1 MARRVGLAIVVTLAV
16 VGVPTRAGQAH
27 EGNYPIVLIPGWHG
41 HGDDFDPLIPLLEAQ
56 GLTVLDF
63 DLDAPGIQALSYAP
77 TAAGQH
83 ISYVAA
89 KIVEEDIEAALE
101 ANGYDPAAQKID
113 VVAHS
118 MGGLI
123 ARFLI
128 EQPGADVDSW
138 SDDGGWGGGGVPDL
152 AVDWASR
159 IDDLVMLGTPNHG
172 TWEGWVPSTLGG
184 FGDRTAT
191 GTDMEPGSTFLR
203 RMGDAAPPGENYTA
217 IGGDPWYLRWLHDDA
232 DGDGAAHG
240 FDGVVPAE
248 SPCLRNADCS
258 IVGVHHGGLLVA
270 DAAVDLVIGA
280 LGYTSV
286 ADPPGSPN
294 LTGAATIRLER
305 ATIARDHDWGT
316 DDDLRFDVWLDRD
329 GNNDSYEFVQT
340 LSYRHDA
347 PFDVDWGD
355 DGPTTAPVEL
365 PGTSP
370 RVDVK
375 LVVWEHDWFVGPEPV
390 ATVYFTDLVQS
401 DDLDGMAYYEA
412 TAPDADGATDT
423 FRISLNGVSSI
434 P

>member
-217 IGGDPWYLRWLHDDA
+217 IGGDPR
-232 DGDGAAHG
+232 G
-240 FDGVVPAE
+240 
-248 SPCLRNADCS
+248 R
-258 IVGVHHGGLLVA
+258 
-270 DAAVDLVIGA
+270 
-280 LGYTSV
+280 
-286 ADPPGSPN
+286 
-294 LTGAATIRLER
+294 
-305 ATIARDHDWGT
+305 
-316 DDDLRFDVWLDRD
+316 
-329 GNNDSYEFVQT
+329 
-340 LSYRHDA
+340 
-347 PFDVDWGD
+347 
-355 DGPTTAPVEL
+355 
-365 PGTSP
+365 
-370 RVDVK
+370 
-375 LVVWEHDWFVGPEPV
+375 
-390 ATVYFTDLVQS
+390 
-401 DDLDGMAYYEA
+401 
-412 TAPDADGATDT
+412 
-423 FRISLNGVSSI
+423 
-434 P
+434 